1 MSEAE
6 KLLDAAAE
14 VMRLD
19 VEPEHRS
26 GVLANLEV
34 AIRMAKLVDS
44 FTLDDEA
51 EPAPVYRP

>member
-1 MSEAE
+1 MSQAE

-19 VEPEHRS
+19 VEVEYRP

-34 AIRMAKLVDS
+34 AIRMAKLVES
-44 FTLDDEA
+44 FALDDEA
-51 EPAPVYRP
+51 EPALVYRP

>member
-19 VEPEHRS
+19 VQAEHRP

-34 AIRMAKLVDS
+34 AIRMAKLVDN